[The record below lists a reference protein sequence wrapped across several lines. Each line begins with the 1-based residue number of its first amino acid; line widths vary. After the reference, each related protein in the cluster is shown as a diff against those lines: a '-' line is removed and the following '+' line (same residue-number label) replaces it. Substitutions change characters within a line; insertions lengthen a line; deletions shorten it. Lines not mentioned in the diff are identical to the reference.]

1 MPKNTAIEK
10 ILVIGSGPIV
20 IGQAA
25 EFDYSGTQAC
35 QALKEEGYTVIL
47 ANSNPA
53 TIMTDN
59 TVADKVYMEP
69 LTPEFLIKIIRK
81 EQPDALL
88 PTLGGQTG
96 LNLAIALEK
105 TGILAEYDVKLLG
118 TSLEAIQKA
127 EDREQFR
134 QLMQELN
141 QPVPESV
148 IVTSVDQ
155 ALDFAQKIGYPL
167 IVRPAYTL
175 GGTGGGMCY
184 NEAELKEITKNG
196 LAISPVHQC
205 LIERNMNRLHLVR
218 QIL

>member
-1 MPKNTAIEK
+1 MSKNKNFQK

-35 QALKEEGYTVIL
+35 QSLREEGYTVIL

-53 TIMTDN
+53 TIMTDH

-69 LTPEFLIKIIRK
+69 LTVDFLEKIIRK

-96 LNLAIALEK
+96 LNLAVELEESR
-105 TGILAEYDVKLLG
+105 ILSEYNVQLLG

-127 EDREQFR
+127 EDREKFR
-134 QLMQELN
+134 TLMQERS
-141 QPVPESV
+141 EEH
-148 IVTSVDQ
+148 TSELQSRGHLVCR
-155 ALDFAQKIGYPL
+155 LLLEKKNKNFIQKK
-167 IVRPAYTL
+167 
-175 GGTGGGMCY
+175 Y
-184 NEAELKEITKNG
+184 NESRWE
-196 LAISPVHQC
+196 
-205 LIERNMNRLHLVR
+205 
-218 QIL
+218 